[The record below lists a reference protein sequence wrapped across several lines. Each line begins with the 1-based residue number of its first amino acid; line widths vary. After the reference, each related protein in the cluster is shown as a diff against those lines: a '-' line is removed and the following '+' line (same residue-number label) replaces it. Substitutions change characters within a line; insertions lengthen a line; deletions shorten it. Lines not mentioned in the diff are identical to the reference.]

1 MTADRPVRGLLAI
14 LGLDQHEAGAFAVA
28 RLLRDAGMEVIYLGR
43 FGTPEIVV
51 DSALEEGVDVIGLSC
66 HSWEY
71 LYYLDELFELLK
83 SRELDIPVVVGGSVL
98 SQEDKNEIQAKGVA
112 ATFGPGSDAG
122 EIVQQIRSLA
132 ETRGAA

>member
-1 MTADRPVRGLLAI
+1 MRADRPVRILLAI
-14 LGLDQHEAGAFAVA
+14 FGLDQHEAGALAVA

-43 FGTPEIVV
+43 FATPEIVV

-71 LYYLDELFELLK
+71 LYYLDELFELL
-83 SRELDIPVVVGGSVL
+83 RNRDLDIPVVVGGSVL
-98 SQEDKNEIQAKGVA
+98 SRDDKNEIQAKGVA

-122 EIVQQIRSLA
+122 EMVQQIRSLA